1 MSLEKN
7 NQYLLEKK
15 RKEMDFLHHFHLLGY
30 DLLDLSLL
38 EEFEWDRLSEDDLK
52 MMKSRHTWQ
61 TGHSLLSLRSDWTD
75 AIVRYRKKYK
85 LKTDKIAYSGP
96 VFPMDKEKMQFG
108 MEIFTEDIGKQIDT
122 MKELIQYI
130 KENMALS
137 LNVAVISH
145 YSLLKKLLS
154 ENERQEPE
162 IMRYLDE
169 RNLDGL
175 TERLGDSHPVVRLM
189 SQPVPEQLD
198 YAKAHYPDLRKPVEE
213 IKRWQ
218 DQLQK
223 NSIPVVYCDL
233 FSIPPQSYY
242 KGIFLQFYTDHA
254 VEPVVTGGQ
263 YSSPTRA
270 FGMAINLSS
279 LSLMKNIERGKFL

>member
-38 EEFEWDRLSEDDLK
+38 ERFEWDQLSEDDLK

-61 TGHSLLSLRSDWTD
+61 TSHSLLSLRSDWTD

-96 VFPMDKEKMQFG
+96 VFPMDKEITQFG
-108 MEIFTEDIGKQIDT
+108 MEIFTEDLDRQVDT
-122 MKELIQYI
+122 MKDLLRYIQ
-130 KENMALS
+130 ENLALT

-145 YSLLKKLLS
+145 YALLKKLLS
-154 ENERQEPE
+154 KEERNNPE
-162 IMRYLDE
+162 IMRYLGE
-169 RNLDGL
+169 RNLDEL
-175 TERLGDSHPVVRLM
+175 TKILGEPHPVVRLM

-198 YAKAHYPDLRKPVEE
+198 YAKHHFVDLTKPVEE
-213 IKRWQ
+213 IQYWQ
-218 DQLQK
+218 KHLQE
-223 NSIPVVYCDL
+223 NNIPVVYCDL
-233 FSIPPQSYY
+233 FSLPTQSYY
-242 KGIFLQFYTDHA
+242 KGIFLQFYTDHS

-263 YSSPTRA
+263 YSSPSRA
-270 FGMAINLSS
+270 FGMAINWSS
-279 LSLMKNIERGKFL
+279 LSLMNNI